1 MNKFQ
6 NHAFRLNI
14 SFFKVISLE
23 CFEKSKANKKLLP
36 LTSLK
41 SYEIIYVETTTPPL
55 KPHLD
60 RSPSHVCHT
69 ASTSPNSSNAHNS
82 NGNGIIP
89 SENFDEEMYFD
100 GNKI

>member
-6 NHAFRLNI
+6 NHALRLNI

-41 SYEIIYVETTTPPL
+41 SYEIIYVETT
-55 KPHLD
+55 
-60 RSPSHVCHT
+60 
-69 ASTSPNSSNAHNS
+69 
-82 NGNGIIP
+82 P
-89 SENFDEEMYFD
+89 SENFDEEMYFN